1 MELLSKNNLLGHVH
15 TRPTHQDPGR
25 EDAEA
30 FEKAQSLKCSRVI
43 FHWQYMQGKQSPK
56 LQQAAFI
63 WCLTVELLKSNVL
76 MTNLG
81 ILSKCR
87 FWLSRSGMRPEIC
100 LSTKLLSG
108 AEATALWWAP
118 HCTASL
124 KSLRSIFLETTFSP
138 YKKPVRYLTQPQF
151 TEVEQVQWSKQTC
164 PGLCGHLV
172 IKIQALCFSSPT
184 TRVPLHTAALG
195 P

>member
-30 FEKAQSLKCSRVI
+30 FEKAQSLKGGCVI

-87 FWLSRSGMRPEIC
+87 F
-100 LSTKLLSG
+100 
-108 AEATALWWAP
+108 
-118 HCTASL
+118 
-124 KSLRSIFLETTFSP
+124 
-138 YKKPVRYLTQPQF
+138 
-151 TEVEQVQWSKQTC
+151 
-164 PGLCGHLV
+164 
-172 IKIQALCFSSPT
+172 
-184 TRVPLHTAALG
+184 
-195 P
+195 